1 MTGPHTDTA
10 PQPRDEAA
18 GEAALGLG
26 ATPDGMAGGEA
37 AAAGGI
43 DFEAVVEQYEQPLLR
58 YVMHL
63 LTVSRDT
70 AEDVVQE
77 AFLRLH
83 RQIERY
89 GDASID
95 RVDNWLFRVTHN
107 VALDYGR
114 KKTRRRKGF
123 ARWLHTGPPEVADA
137 AEGRTDDGL
146 EDMERRE
153 SVARAMAELQ
163 TLSDEQRQL
172 VLLKVIQGMTFR
184 QVASVTGLSVGNAA
198 YKLNQAL
205 ATLAQR
211 LKDAEAM

>member
-10 PQPRDEAA
+10 SQPRDDAA
-18 GEAALGLG
+18 GEAALGLDTT
-26 ATPDGMAGGEA
+26 APDPADAEA
-37 AAAGGI
+37 SAVGI
-43 DFEAVVEQYEQPLLR
+43 DFEAVVEQYEQALLR

-89 GDASID
+89 GEASID

-107 VALDYGR
+107 VALDHGR

-123 ARWLHTGPPEVADA
+123 ARWLRTGPPEVADA
-137 AEGRTDDGL
+137 AAGREDDAL
-146 EDMERRE
+146 EDIERRE

-163 TLSDEQRQL
+163 TLTDEQRQL

-205 ATLAQR
+205 TTLAQR
-211 LKDAEAM
+211 LKDAEAI